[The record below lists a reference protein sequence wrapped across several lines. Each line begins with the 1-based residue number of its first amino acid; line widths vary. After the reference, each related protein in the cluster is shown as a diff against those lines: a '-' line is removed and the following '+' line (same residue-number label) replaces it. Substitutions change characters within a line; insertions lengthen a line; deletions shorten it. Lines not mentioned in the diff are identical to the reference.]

1 MSFKK
6 GCIYTVMATVLAF
19 LFLSP
24 ATAYQLKALLPGA
37 DETQPWQP
45 RGETESYV
53 GEELYNLI
61 NGGAE
66 IFLEYGFTEAI
77 AQEYS
82 REDSS
87 LRVTIYCMSN
97 PEAAFGI
104 YSLNR
109 MRKPP
114 LAGIGDEGVGEDN
127 YLYFWQGSY
136 YVTVEAFP
144 LGQELEESLRRLAS
158 LVSARIGE
166 HASLPPALELLPQE
180 NRIERSECLVKGL
193 LGVSA
198 LLYISDKDIF
208 QLSPQGTGVYGE
220 YQFPEEK
227 VKLFIA
233 RYTNSDRAEEV
244 WHRLRE
250 ALNEEEGFVP
260 RGEIDRISLWEKEER
275 FYAALKTAH
284 EVALVVGAVDKAHAI
299 ALLNQIK

>member
-1 MSFKK
+1 MSLKSVSSYSIIAV
-6 GCIYTVMATVLAF
+6 GLTF
-19 LFLSP
+19 LFVNP
-24 ATAYQLKALLPGA
+24 IYAYQLKALLPGA

-77 AQEYS
+77 AQEYH

-87 LRVTIYCMSN
+87 LRLTIYRMSN

-114 LAGIGDEGVGEDN
+114 LAGIGDESVGEDN

-136 YVTVEAFP
+136 YVTMEAFP
-144 LGQELEESLRRLAS
+144 LERKLEESLRHLAS

-166 HASLPPALELLPQE
+166 HASLPHTLDVLPRK

-193 LGVSA
+193 LGVST

-208 QLSPQGTGVYGE
+208 KLSPHGTGVYAE
-220 YQFPEEK
+220 YQFPGEK

-233 RYTNSDRAEEV
+233 HYSNPDRAEEV
-244 WHRLRE
+244 WQKLKE
-250 ALNEEEGFVP
+250 TLSEEGFTP
-260 RGEIDRISLWEKEER
+260 IGEIDRISLWEKEES
-275 FYAALKTAH
+275 FYGALKTSDA
-284 EVALVVGAVDKAHAI
+284 VALVVGAVDKAHAI
-299 ALLNQIK
+299 ALLRQIK

>member
-1 MSFKK
+1 MVIS
-6 GCIYTVMATVLAF
+6 TVLAF
-19 LFLSP
+19 FFISP
-24 ATAYQLKALLPGA
+24 IYAYQLKALLPGA
-37 DETQPWQP
+37 DEVRPWQP

-66 IFLEYGFTEAI
+66 IFLEYGFTEAV

-87 LRVTIYCMSN
+87 FRLTIYRMGN
-97 PEAAFGI
+97 AEAAFGI

-109 MRKPP
+109 MRKPLLP
-114 LAGIGDEGVGEDN
+114 GIGDEGVGEDN
-127 YLYFWQGSY
+127 YLCFWQGSY

-144 LGQELEESLRRLAS
+144 LERELEESLRRLAS

-166 HASLPPALELLPQE
+166 HASLPHTLDVLPQK
-180 NRIERSECLVKGL
+180 NRIDRSECLVKGL

-208 QLSPQGTGVYGE
+208 QLSPQGAGVYGE
-220 YQFPEEK
+220 YQFPGEK

-233 RYTNSDRAEEV
+233 RYTTPDKAEEV
-244 WHRLRE
+244 WQRLQE
-250 ALNEEEGFVP
+250 ALNEKEGFIP
-260 RGEIDRISLWEKEER
+260 RGEIDRISLWQKEEN

-284 EVALVVGAVDKAHAI
+284 AVALVVGAVDKAHAI
-299 ALLNQIK
+299 ALLQQIK

>member
-1 MSFKK
+1 MSLKRLSSYSIIAVGLTFFFVSP
-6 GCIYTVMATVLAF
+6 IYAH
-19 LFLSP
+19 
-24 ATAYQLKALLPGA
+24 QLKALLPGA
-37 DETQPWQP
+37 DDIKPWQP

-53 GEELYNLI
+53 VEELYNLI

-87 LRVTIYCMSN
+87 LRVTIYRMSN
-97 PEAAFGI
+97 PETAFGI

-109 MRKPP
+109 MRKPL

-127 YLYFWQGSY
+127 YLCFWQGSY

-180 NRIERSECLVKGL
+180 NRIDRSECLVKGL

-208 QLSPQGTGVYGE
+208 QLSPQGTGIYGE
-220 YQFPEEK
+220 YQFPGEK

-233 RYTNSDRAEEV
+233 RYPTPDKVEEA

-260 RGEIDRISLWEKEER
+260 GGEIDRISLWQKEEN

-284 EVALVVGAVDKAHAI
+284 AVALVVGAVDKAHAI
-299 ALLNQIK
+299 ALLRQIK